1 MLDTPVLQEI
11 KLRLGN
17 LEFPFVRTYSI
28 VTDFQVLASEK
39 SVLLILIA
47 ASKSICGAIQLPD
60 ASCMHDFPEFNSN
73 CGNQ

>member
-1 MLDTPVLQEI
+1 MLQEI
-11 KLRLGN
+11 KLRLVN

-60 ASCMHDFPEFNSN
+60 ASCMTSQSSTQTV
-73 CGNQ
+73 GTSRRGS

>member
-1 MLDTPVLQEI
+1 MLQEI
-11 KLRLGN
+11 KLRLAN
-17 LEFPFVRTYSI
+17 LEFPFVRKYSI

-60 ASCMHDFPEFNSN
+60 ASCMTSQSSTQTARASRR
-73 CGNQ
+73 GS